1 MVDSPLAPANSA
13 ALTPPTSS
21 YSPEFL
27 KADVQMAKL
36 AGDKVPQSLRY
47 QYWQQINGDALAKI
61 DPRAA
66 ALAYDTAIVVGPDKA
81 VELVKQTKADPSK
94 MYQMRNVY
102 AQQMAAQD
110 PVKYKPMMERWNQH
124 NTALGQ
130 SLGLTPADDLI
141 DKRPNTPIA
150 PTNDLIDK
158 RPNTPATIPAGDL
171 RQPLAAATPAS
182 APTASQ
188 TPSQPQT
195 QAQATPTNRDAMI
208 NNIMRTIRG
217 GESGG
222 KYGITS
228 FAEGKGSTASGGYQ
242 FADATWQEQARK
254 LGGEATKYRRAKDA
268 PREVQDAVAKNY
280 VSDILRRNGD
290 RPEAVFREWYGGPK
304 GYLTPKELAV
314 NKGLT
319 MDRYLAGRMANYNKI
334 ASGQSGP
341 ETIASGQTP
350 SQTGDGGT
358 PDKPAEPE
366 KSAFERAAEA
376 VSSGIAGA
384 AEAKKPEAAPPIPIT
399 KPTVPLPT
407 EPLAPSQRDMY
418 AKALDAI
425 SKRNA
430 STPPDQPAKPAD
442 AQEKAAP
449 AAPSALETTP
459 VKEAATPNDD
469 EA

>member
-1 MVDSPLAPANSA
+1 
-13 ALTPPTSS
+13 
-21 YSPEFL
+21 
-27 KADVQMAKL
+27 
-36 AGDKVPQSLRY
+36 
-47 QYWQQINGDALAKI
+47 
-61 DPRAA
+61 
-66 ALAYDTAIVVGPDKA
+66 
-81 VELVKQTKADPSK
+81 

-110 PVKYKPMMERWNQH
+110 PAKYKPMMERWNQH

-141 DKRPNTPIA
+141 DKRPNTPLSV
-150 PTNDLIDK
+150 PPGDLIDK
-158 RPNTPATIPAGDL
+158 RPNTPSTVPAGEM
-171 RQPLAAATPAS
+171 RQPLASAAAPAPAPAPS
-182 APTASQ
+182 PAPTASQ

-222 KYGITS
+222 KYGTTS

-242 FADATWQEQARK
+242 FADETWQEQARK

-268 PREVQDAVAKNY
+268 PREIQDAVAKNY

-290 RPEAVFREWYGGPK
+290 QPAEVFKEWYGGPK
-304 GYLTPKELAV
+304 KYLTKNELTV

-319 MDRYLAGRMANYNKI
+319 MDKYLASRMATYNKI

-341 ETIASGQTP
+341 ETVASGQTP

-366 KSAFERAAEA
+366 KSAFDRAAEA

-430 STPPDQPAKPAD
+430 STPPEQPAKPPEV
-442 AQEKAAP
+442 QEKTAMG
-449 AAPSALETTP
+449 TP
-459 VKEAATPNDD
+459 VLQEPTPSKEPEPKDD
-469 EA
+469 TQA

>member
-1 MVDSPLAPANSA
+1 MVDSPLAPASNA
-13 ALTPPTSS
+13 ALTPPTAS

-110 PVKYKPMMERWNQH
+110 PVKYKPMMEQWNQH

-130 SLGLTPADDLI
+130 SLGLTPAA
-141 DKRPNTPIA
+141 NQQGQTPGQAA
-150 PTNDLIDK
+150 PA
-158 RPNTPATIPAGDL
+158 P
-171 RQPLAAATPAS
+171 

-188 TPSQPQT
+188 TPGQP

-254 LGGEATKYRRAKDA
+254 LGGEATKYKRAKDA
-268 PREVQDAVAKNY
+268 PREVQDAVARNY

-290 RPEAVFREWYGGPK
+290 QPTEVFKEWYGGPK
-304 GYLTPKELAV
+304 KYLTDKALAD

-319 MDRYLAGRMANYNKI
+319 LARYLAARMATYNKI

-358 PDKPAEPE
+358 PDKPAEQE
-366 KSAFERAAEA
+366 KTPFERAAEA

>member
-1 MVDSPLAPANSA
+1 MVDSPLNPNAAILNPAQAVA
-13 ALTPPTSS
+13 ASP
-21 YSPEFL
+21 YSPAFL
-27 KADVQMAKL
+27 KADAQMAKL

-47 QYWQQINGDALAKI
+47 QYWQQIDGDKLATI

-66 ALAYDTAIVVGPDKA
+66 ALAYDTAIVVGPQKA
-81 VELVKQTKADPSK
+81 IELVAQTKGDPAK

-110 PVKYKPMMERWNQH
+110 PAKYKPMMERWNQH
-124 NTALGQ
+124 NTSLGQ
-130 SLGLTPADDLI
+130 SLGLTPAA
-141 DKRPNTPIA
+141 NQQGQTPGQAASA
-150 PTNDLIDK
+150 P
-158 RPNTPATIPAGDL
+158 
-171 RQPLAAATPAS
+171 

-188 TPSQPQT
+188 TPGQP

-254 LGGEATKYRRAKDA
+254 LGGEATKYKRAKDA
-268 PREVQDAVAKNY
+268 PREVQDAVARNY

-290 RPEAVFREWYGGPK
+290 QPAEVFKEWYGGPK
-304 GYLTPKELAV
+304 KYLTPQELAV

-334 ASGQSGP
+334 AGGQSGP

-350 SQTGDGGT
+350 SQTADEPT
-358 PDKPAEPE
+358 PE
-366 KSAFERAAEA
+366 KSTFEKAADA
-376 VSSGIAGA
+376 VSSGIASA
-384 AEAKKPEAAPPIPIT
+384 NEEKKSQAAPAIPTT
-399 KPTVPLPT
+399 KPNVPLPT

-430 STPPDQPAKPAD
+430 STPASQPAKPAD

>member
-1 MVDSPLAPANSA
+1 MVDSPLNPNAAILNPAQAVA
-13 ALTPPTSS
+13 ASP
-21 YSPEFL
+21 YSPAFL
-27 KADVQMAKL
+27 KADAQMAKL

-47 QYWQQINGDALAKI
+47 QYWQQIDGDKLATI

-66 ALAYDTAIVVGPDKA
+66 ALAYDTAIVVGPQKA
-81 VELVKQTKADPSK
+81 VELVAQTRGDPTK

-110 PVKYKPMMERWNQH
+110 PVKYKPMMERWTQH
-124 NTALGQ
+124 NTELGQ
-130 SLGLTPADDLI
+130 SLGLTPAVSQQ
-141 DKRPNTPIA
+141 RQTPGQAAPAPA
-150 PTNDLIDK
+150 PT
-158 RPNTPATIPAGDL
+158 
-171 RQPLAAATPAS
+171 S
-182 APTASQ
+182 AQ
-188 TPSQPQT
+188 TPNQPQT

-254 LGGEATKYRRAKDA
+254 LGGEATKYKRAKDA
-268 PREVQDAVAKNY
+268 PREIQDAVAKNY

-290 RPEAVFREWYGGPK
+290 RPEAVFKEWYGGPK

-366 KSAFERAAEA
+366 KSAFDRAAEA

-384 AEAKKPEAAPPIPIT
+384 AEAKKPEAAPPIPTT

-430 STPPDQPAKPAD
+430 STPADQPAKPAD

-449 AAPSALETTP
+449 ASGAAPESTP
-459 VKEAATPNDD
+459 VKEAATPNDN